1 MNQEKIG
8 KFIAELRKEKKLT
21 QEELAN
27 KLGITKNAVSKWE
40 RGLSMMDVSLF
51 KPVCEILE
59 VTIVELLNG
68 ERIKQDDM
76 KIKVDDTI
84 RNTIE
89 YTNKK
94 IKNNKVKNV
103 LLTILI
109 IAILC
114 IGTFFGYKF
123 VLLNKYTLEKP
134 NNVEEIVKGLK
145 NQKEIKINKRT
156 ISEDEY
162 FTIENF
168 KIRNDFKDCEITNT
182 VGEDMAIRSYT
193 YKCDDSGMTIGIGND
208 SLTLNNAFAAEDVT
222 FFADENSKINPTA
235 FNSADR
241 KFFLLKND
249 INNEVDFYKYV
260 ADNYYKKNDIFMDK
274 RTMIE
279 NYAFNLFT
287 SIAVPK
293 VDEFIILKGDYQGY
307 VFKIFKDGL
316 QVTQITILRDG
327 ETFGLLTNDQRFKD
341 DNYIIDIIG
350 TIEIQ

>member
-114 IGTFFGYKF
+114 IGTFSIIWDFSF
-123 VLLNKYTLEKP
+123 V
-134 NNVEEIVKGLK
+134 
-145 NQKEIKINKRT
+145 
-156 ISEDEY
+156 
-162 FTIENF
+162 
-168 KIRNDFKDCEITNT
+168 
-182 VGEDMAIRSYT
+182 
-193 YKCDDSGMTIGIGND
+193 
-208 SLTLNNAFAAEDVT
+208 
-222 FFADENSKINPTA
+222 
-235 FNSADR
+235 
-241 KFFLLKND
+241 ND
-249 INNEVDFYKYV
+249 ILLID
-260 ADNYYKKNDIFMDK
+260 
-274 RTMIE
+274 
-279 NYAFNLFT
+279 NLFL
-287 SIAVPK
+287 
-293 VDEFIILKGDYQGY
+293 EFL
-307 VFKIFKDGL
+307 FESL
-316 QVTQITILRDG
+316 G
-327 ETFGLLTNDQRFKD
+327 EFNWLF
-341 DNYIIDIIG
+341 IIDICFL
-350 TIEIQ
+350 

>member
-1 MNQEKIG
+1 MNKEKIG

-222 FFADENSKINPTA
+222 FFADENSKINSTA

-241 KFFLLKND
+241 KFFLLN
-249 INNEVDFYKYV
+249 
-260 ADNYYKKNDIFMDK
+260 
-274 RTMIE
+274 T
-279 NYAFNLFT
+279 
-287 SIAVPK
+287 
-293 VDEFIILKGDYQGY
+293 
-307 VFKIFKDGL
+307 
-316 QVTQITILRDG
+316 
-327 ETFGLLTNDQRFKD
+327 LL
-341 DNYIIDIIG
+341 
-350 TIEIQ
+350 